1 LSKRRYI
8 IAPLLL
14 LTLFL
19 TYQVSITLFT
29 HVHIVNGV
37 MIVHSHPS
45 SGKHHTHTTGQVISI
60 AHLSTIHTL
69 EAEVQA
75 EMTVF
80 RPLLYVLEYKINTF
94 RAKRFARNV
103 SICALL
109 LFIAETKVYLLM
121 EYIRAIP
128 LADGNVFLP

>member
-1 LSKRRYI
+1 
-8 IAPLLL
+8 
-14 LTLFL
+14 
-19 TYQVSITLFT
+19 
-29 HVHIVNGV
+29 

-45 SGKHHTHTTGQVISI
+45 SEKHHTHTTGQVISI

-94 RAKRFARNV
+94 RAKALCAQCIHLRNKIKLRMKTSTFV
-103 SICALL
+103 GKLHS
-109 LFIAETKVYLLM
+109 FISLKVLY
-121 EYIRAIP
+121 YV
-128 LADGNVFLP
+128 N

>member
-1 LSKRRYI
+1 
-8 IAPLLL
+8 
-14 LTLFL
+14 
-19 TYQVSITLFT
+19 
-29 HVHIVNGV
+29 

-94 RAKRFARNV
+94 RAKV

>member
-1 LSKRRYI
+1 
-8 IAPLLL
+8 
-14 LTLFL
+14 
-19 TYQVSITLFT
+19 
-29 HVHIVNGV
+29 

-94 RAKRFARNV
+94 RAKAL
-103 SICALL
+103 CALL

-128 LADGNVFLP
+128 LTDGNVFLP

>member
-1 LSKRRYI
+1 MSKRRYI
-8 IAPLLL
+8 VAPLLL
-14 LTLFL
+14 LALFL

-45 SGKHHTHTTGQVISI
+45 SEKHHTHTTGQVILI
-60 AHLSTIHTL
+60 AHLSTIQTL
-69 EAEVQA
+69 EPGGQT

-94 RAKRFARNV
+94 RAKAL
-103 SICALL
+103 CAQCIHL
-109 LFIAETKVYLLM
+109 
-121 EYIRAIP
+121 RAP
-128 LADGNVFLP
+128 PFHC

>member
-1 LSKRRYI
+1 MDRLRKYLRILLPALFIAYLGCI
-8 IAPLLL
+8 IA
-14 LTLFL
+14 
-19 TYQVSITLFT
+19 FT

-94 RAKRFARNV
+94 RAKAL
-103 SICALL
+103 CAQCIHL
-109 LFIAETKVYLLM
+109 
-121 EYIRAIP
+121 RAP
-128 LADGNVFLP
+128 PFHC